1 MSGLVLLNA
10 VTGTGASL
18 AKEFSRLV
26 DKHALQVVITGAP
39 TAVTVAL
46 LGSLDGT
53 TYSLIGTH
61 AMSAGELTATDAL
74 YFDID
79 KPVLHVKASLTVLTG
94 GTAPTVTIT
103 YEGDSTV
110 AKRIGRRGQF

>member
-1 MSGLVLLNA
+1 MSGLILLNA

-18 AKEFSRLV
+18 AKAFSRLV
-26 DKHALQVVITGAP
+26 DKHSLQVVITGAP

-46 LGSLDGT
+46 LGSLDGVT
-53 TYSLIGTH
+53 FSLIGTH

-74 YFDID
+74 YFEID
-79 KPVLHVKASLTVLTG
+79 KPVLHVKASLTVLTA
-94 GTAPTVTIT
+94 GTAPTVTVV

-110 AKRIGRRGQF
+110 AKRPGRRGAF